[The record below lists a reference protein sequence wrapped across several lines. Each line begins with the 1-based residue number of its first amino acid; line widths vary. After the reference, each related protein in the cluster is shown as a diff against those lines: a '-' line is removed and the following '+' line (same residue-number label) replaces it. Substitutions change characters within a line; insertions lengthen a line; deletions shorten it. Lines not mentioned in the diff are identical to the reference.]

1 MNLRPSDVL
10 DAVSRAL
17 ATSQEWARGRT
28 ISNSTRS
35 ARFCSDVCLNL
46 NGFLCGAGLK
56 LRHIGVD
63 CEGNRSPGEWL
74 LDGSWTEDVTLDEN
88 EKKRI
93 PARIGCAVECE
104 SSTAELDYFMDF
116 CKLLS
121 IKSDIKLFL
130 GGLNQKTKRGV
141 SRYIDNRV
149 RQSSFLVDR
158 YDSTSRANWYLAFWP
173 SPLAVNGQSL
183 WEVIDKEGLN
193 HLQTIVLYRYVDG
206 AFQKVRDES
215 IE

>member
-1 MNLRPSDVL
+1 MP
-10 DAVSRAL
+10 
-17 ATSQEWARGRT
+17 
-28 ISNSTRS
+28 NSTRS

-46 NGFLCGAGLK
+46 DGLLCDAGLK

-63 CEGNRSPGEWL
+63 CEGNKSPGEWL
-74 LDGSWTEDVTLDEN
+74 LDGAWTEDVTFDEN
-88 EKKRI
+88 MEKRI
-93 PARIGCAVECE
+93 PARIRCAVECE
-104 SSTAELDYFMDF
+104 SSTSELDYFTDF

-149 RQSSFLVDR
+149 RQSNFLVAR
-158 YDSTSRANWYLAFWP
+158 YDTTSHTNWYLAFWP

-183 WEVIDKEGLN
+183 WETIDKEELS
-193 HLQTIVLYRYVDG
+193 HLQAIVLYRYADG
-206 AFQKVRDES
+206 SFQRIRDES
-215 IE
+215 VE